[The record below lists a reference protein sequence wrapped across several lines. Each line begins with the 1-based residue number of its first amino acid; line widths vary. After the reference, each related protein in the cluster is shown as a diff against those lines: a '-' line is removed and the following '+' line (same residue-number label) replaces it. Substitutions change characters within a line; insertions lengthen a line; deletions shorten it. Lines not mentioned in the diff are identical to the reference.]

1 MGGMATCDRWPH
13 GKGARD
19 LRCAPPS
26 LISFPFPYSIS
37 FFPLHLS
44 SLPTFFS
51 SSSPSFCCF
60 SRTSGAQPPL
70 PCPFRVP
77 LPCPICLT
85 TCNAPITRT
94 HAFLQPLLPFH
105 RLLTRSS
112 PYFCSPFRPLRDFRC
127 LRPPTASAAYRLIS
141 CPTPAFHLYTAAPS
155 PPPLRVPFPCSI
167 FLTTCNAPITRTHAF
182 LQPLPP
188 FHRLLTRSS
197 PYFCSSLPPPHCV
210 CG

>member
-77 LPCPICLT
+77 QSPHH
-85 TCNAPITRT
+85 T
-94 HAFLQPLLPFH
+94 HVHFSAAASALSPLAHSFLALFLQ
-105 RLLTRSS
+105 LLTAS
-112 PYFCSPFRPLRDFRC
+112 PLR
-127 LRPPTASAAYRLIS
+127 LRLIGLS
-141 CPTPAFHLYTAAPS
+141 RAQPPPFTCTLQ
-155 PPPLRVPFPCSI
+155 PPPLPPSVCRFLVPSASQLAMP
-167 FLTTCNAPITRTHAF
+167 
-182 LQPLPP
+182 Q
-188 FHRLLTRSS
+188 
-197 PYFCSSLPPPHCV
+197 
-210 CG
+210 